1 MNNSNSPPAGA
12 PLDREKSSSQRSV
25 LTGAKASQRAFRRFQ
40 KQKKMTLDISDPDY
54 WTRALQFTPTIHRD
68 VYPAIEPNSDR
79 AQRSANGKVVIV
91 TGAGSGFGKVCSP
104 NQTMRVVLDGFGGS
118 RLTLKSREHVFNG
131 QDRGLGR
138 LLLLDDEWINS
149 RRRYRR

>member
-1 MNNSNSPPAGA
+1 MNNSSPAGA
-12 PLDREKSSSQRSV
+12 FLDREKSSSQRSV

-40 KQKKMTLDISDPDY
+40 KNTKMELEISNPDY

-79 AQRSANGKVVIV
+79 SQRIANGKVVVV

-104 NQTMRVVLDGFGGS
+104 NYSRVV
-118 RLTLKSREHVFNG
+118 RHVF
-131 QDRGLGR
+131 RE
-138 LLLLDDEWINS
+138 DD
-149 RRRYRR
+149 